1 MMPTAEHRDVR
12 TTLSLDDDL
21 AAKLKAEAARSGKAF
36 RDVVNEALRDGLAVR
51 RSARSREPFH
61 VKARDLG
68 ELRPGLGL
76 DNVGELLEQLEGPMH
91 K

>member
-1 MMPTAEHRDVR
+1 MEHPDVR

-51 RSARSREPFH
+51 RSARPREPFH
-61 VKARDLG
+61 AKVRDLG